1 MLSNKVFKHV
11 FVTEMEEI
19 LDNGDKVTHSKLSDN
34 VGDKLMDP
42 SSLAKVSLD
51 SCDTCYAPVIQS
63 GGKYDIKVSAVSDD
77 DTLSADV
84 ILCSLGSRFRGYCSH
99 MSRTFMVDA
108 PSKIEQTYSTLLALY
123 QSCLEKVVVGNEYK
137 DVLAHA
143 KSFLASRDAAL
154 ANHLAKS
161 LGFAVG
167 LEFRDS
173 SQVLNA
179 NNSNK
184 FCENQVF
191 TLSVGFHNVPL
202 SAEDKAGAASS
213 IQKLEAFS
221 LLLADTILVQKDG
234 SPEVLTK
241 YTKEFGEVSYNI
253 SGEDDEDDEDGEGD
267 GQDKDANGG
276 LRRSSRSKEEKMQ
289 QENLSMQ
296 RQQKQQELMRK
307 KIAEAQKKLEKMEA
321 GEEEEEE
328 EEEVADLEVYKSPAD
343 YPRDVQPNLLRVDF
357 DKECLI
363 VPVNGQ
369 PVPFHISTI
378 KNINM
383 PDPDRATYLRI
394 NFYATGMSLGKDVP
408 KNTIGL
414 VAKYGDRVCFIKEL
428 TFRSLSTKNLGQVHM
443 QFQELRKRVRARE
456 QKAEQEKDLVVQGKL
471 IRIKDQRVPKL
482 QDVTMR
488 PTITGRK
495 CNGTLEA
502 HQNGVRFTST
512 KHEVL
517 DILYDNIKHAIYQP
531 CDVKTSM
538 VIVHFHLKDFIM
550 VGKKKQRDIQF
561 LTEVVDS
568 SLSLD
573 ASKRSA
579 YDPDE
584 IDEEQREREMRRR
597 LNAAFKDFCLKL
609 EKVASH
615 YDHTLNVDVPFVKS
629 AFEANVHREM
639 VRLMPTTHCL
649 VNLTEVPNFCQTIS
663 DIEHVHFERA
673 GFTTKAFDI
682 VLVFKDWSIA
692 PKTLTAIDIK
702 YMDIVQEWLN
712 LVEITYTIGSQPMNW
727 TEVMAAVKEDD
738 RFWYDTEA
746 DGETKKPHGAG
757 WKFLNVEGSDDEEE
771 GEDEDEE
778 SAFDDKEEGSTE
790 ESESGSDSD
799 DESDFDEEDS
809 DEEEDDD
816 SEEEEGKDWDELE
829 RDAAAADKAKRSY
842 EDEPIDPR
850 KAKKARR

>member
-1 MLSNKVFKHV
+1 
-11 FVTEMEEI
+11 MEEI
-19 LDNGDKVTHSKLSDN
+19 LDNGEKVRHSALSDKVNNML
-34 VGDKLMDP
+34 LDP
-42 SSLAKVSLD
+42 TSLAKVSLD
-51 SCDTCYAPVIQS
+51 SCDACYTPVIQS
-63 GGKYDIKVSAVSDD
+63 GGKYDIKISAVSDEET
-77 DTLSADV
+77 TLSPDV
-84 ILCSLGSRFRGYCSH
+84 IICSLGSRFRGYGSH
-99 MSRTFMVDA
+99 MSRTYMVDA
-108 PSKIEQTYSTLLALY
+108 PSKIENTYSTLLALY
-123 QSCLEKVVVGNEYK
+123 QSCLEKMIVGNELK

-143 KSFLASRDAAL
+143 KTFLASRDAAL
-154 ANHLAKS
+154 AAHLAKS
-161 LGFAVG
+161 LGFSLG

-173 SQVLNA
+173 TMVLNSS
-179 NNSNK
+179 NTNK
-184 FCENQVF
+184 FVENQVF

-221 LLLADTILVQKDG
+221 LLLADTVLIQKDG
-234 SPEVLTK
+234 APEVLTK
-241 YTKEFGEVSYNI
+241 LTKEFGEVSYNI
-253 SGEDDEDDEDGEGD
+253 SGDDDDEDEEDEAEDNNED
-267 GQDKDANGG
+267 GG
-276 LRRSSRSKEEKMQ
+276 LRRSSRSKEEKMA
-289 QENLSMQ
+289 QELSANQ

-307 KIAEAQKKLEKMEA
+307 KIAEAQKRLEKMEA

-328 EEEVADLEVYKSPAD
+328 EEEVADLEAYKSPAE

-357 DKECLI
+357 DNECLI
-363 VPVNGQ
+363 VPINGQ
-369 PVPFHISTI
+369 PVPFHISMI

-394 NFYATGMSLGKDVP
+394 NFYGNGMSLGKDVP
-408 KNTIGL
+408 KNTVGL
-414 VAKYGDRVCFIKEL
+414 VGKYGDRVCFIKEL
-428 TFRSLSTKNLGQVHM
+428 TFRSLSTKNLGQIHM

-456 QKAEQEKDLVVQGKL
+456 QKAEQEKDLVVQSKL

-550 VGKKKQRDIQF
+550 VGKKKQKDIQF

-682 VLVFKDWSIA
+682 VLIFKDWNVT

-727 TEVMAAVKEDD
+727 AEVMAAVKEDD

-757 WKFLNVEGSDDEEE
+757 WKFLNLEGSDDEGEE
-771 GEDEDEE
+771 GEDEDDGD
-778 SAFDDKEEGSTE
+778 SAFDEEEDGSS
-790 ESESGSDSD
+790 ESESEDSD

-809 DEEEDDD
+809 DDEEEEDSD
-816 SEEEEGKDWDELE
+816 EEEGKDWDELE
-829 RDAAAADKAKRSY
+829 RDAAAADKAKRTY
-842 EDEPIDPR
+842 DEEPEDNR
-850 KAKKARR
+850 KSKKARR

>member
-19 LDNGDKVTHSKLSDN
+19 LDNGDKVSHSKLSDN
-34 VGDKLMDP
+34 VQDKLMDP

-51 SCDTCYAPVIQS
+51 SCDSCYSPVIQS

-77 DTLSADV
+77 DPLSADV
-84 ILCSLGSRFRGYCSH
+84 IICSLGARFQGYCSH
-99 MSRTFMVDA
+99 MSRTYMVDA

-123 QSCLEKVVVGNEYK
+123 QSCLEKVVVGNDYK

-143 KSFLASRDAAL
+143 KAFLASRDASL

-184 FCENQVF
+184 FAENQIF

-202 SAEDKAGAASS
+202 SAEEKAGAASS
-213 IQKLEAFS
+213 IQKLESFS

-234 SPEVLTK
+234 APEVLTK
-241 YTKEFGEVSYNI
+241 LTKEFGEVSYNI
-253 SGEDDEDDEDGEGD
+253 SGDDDDDEDGED
-267 GQDKDANGG
+267 EAEDKEDGG
-276 LRRSSRSKEEKMQ
+276 LRRSSRAKEEKIQ
-289 QENLSMQ
+289 AENLANM

-307 KIAEAQKKLEKMEA
+307 KIAEAQKRLEKMEA
-321 GEEEEEE
+321 GEEEVEE
-328 EEEVADLEVYKSPAD
+328 EEEVTDLEAYKSPAD

-357 DKECLI
+357 DRECLI
-363 VPVNGQ
+363 VPVNGL
-369 PVPFHISTI
+369 PVPVHISMI

-394 NFYATGMSLGKDVP
+394 NFFATGMSLGKDVP

-414 VAKYGDRVCFIKEL
+414 IGKYGDQVCFIKEL

-502 HQNGVRFTST
+502 HQNGIRFTST

-517 DILYDNIKHAIYQP
+517 DILYDNVKHAIYQP

-550 VGKKKQRDIQF
+550 VGKKKQRDVQF

-682 VLVFKDWSIA
+682 VLIFKDWTIT

-757 WKFLNVEGSDDEEE
+757 WKFLNVEGSDDEGEEEDDEDSAFDEE
-771 GEDEDEE
+771 GE
-778 SAFDDKEEGSTE
+778 GSSE
-790 ESESGSDSD
+790 ESESESD
-799 DESDFDEEDS
+799 DDSEFDEEDS
-809 DEEEDDD
+809 DEDEEEDSD
-816 SEEEEGKDWDELE
+816 EEEGKDWDELE
-829 RDAAAADKAKRSY
+829 RDAAAADKAKRSF
-842 EDEPIDPR
+842 EGEEPDPR
-850 KAKKARR
+850 QSKKSRR